1 MINEKVFFTNLK
13 LFLLNFGFE
22 MKEEDLKNYAILC
35 YIPFEKSFIEDKD
48 FIIAI
53 RKIIKNY
60 SKSDIKQRP
69 SGAEFYDL
77 IYKNL
82 EDSDYKKAE
91 IEYNKVIINQKFG
104 IFESFDV
111 ITQYLLEKMGVINED
126 NKERFIKNYVY
137 TKNNKKIENV
147 QIFLIENKKKEK
159 NNDKNKKIN
168 EAIKD
173 LSDKLAGN
181 Y

>member
-1 MINEKVFFTNLK
+1 MISNKVFAEYLK
-13 LFLLNFGFE
+13 IFLLNFGFE
-22 MKEEDLKNYAILC
+22 INKEDLSSYCTIC
-35 YIPFEKSFIEDKD
+35 YIPFENSFIEDKD
-48 FIIAI
+48 FITAI

-69 SGAEFYDL
+69 TGAEFYDL

-82 EDSDYKKAE
+82 DDSDYKKAE
-91 IEYNKVIINQKFG
+91 IEYNKVIIKQKFG

-111 ITQYLLEKMGVINED
+111 ITQYLLEKMGVINEE